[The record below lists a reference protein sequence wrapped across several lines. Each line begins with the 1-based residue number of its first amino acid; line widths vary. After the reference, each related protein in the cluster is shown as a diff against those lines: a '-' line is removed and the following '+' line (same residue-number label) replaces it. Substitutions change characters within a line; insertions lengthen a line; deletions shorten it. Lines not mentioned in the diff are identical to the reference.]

1 MPIRIP
7 NAVLTAS
14 IAVAMTVLSL
24 SARAAAC
31 DPDGNRDWA
40 DTMIGQML
48 MFGFSGTEP
57 NQKGPQAIARQ
68 LCEGT
73 IGGVILLGH
82 NVKSAGQVKR
92 LTTLFRGA
100 GASVTPLIAVD
111 QEGGRVQRL
120 GPKQGYKAIPR
131 PAVVA
136 AKVSPEKAFKIYVD
150 AARQVRDAGFNV
162 NLGPVVDVNVNPK
175 NPIIGRLGRSFGETP
190 GTVIAYAQAFIAA
203 HHRIGILTALKHFPG
218 HGSSLRDSHKGFV
231 DISKTWQRD
240 RELAPFSA
248 LANDNTY
255 GDMVMSGHLY
265 HRGLADDGR
274 EPATL
279 SSQAIN
285 GLLRTQLG
293 YQGVVI
299 TDDLE
304 MGAIRNNF
312 KFRDTIIKAVRAG
325 NDILL
330 ISNSAKPDRQ
340 LPSKVI
346 GLIKQAVASG
356 ELDMGTLEAAFDRVR
371 RLKQKLATLEER
383 SAQQN

>member
-1 MPIRIP
+1 MSIRIR

-14 IAVAMTVLSL
+14 IAVALIMLSL

-31 DPDGNRDWA
+31 DTAQNKDWV

-57 NQKGPQAIARQ
+57 KQKGPQAIARQ
-68 LCEGT
+68 LCDGT

-82 NVKSAGQVKR
+82 NVKTGKQVKR
-92 LTTLFRGA
+92 LTALFKGA
-100 GASVTPLIAVD
+100 GASVTPLIAID
-111 QEGGRVQRL
+111 QEGGKVQRL

-131 PAVVA
+131 PATVA
-136 AKVSPEKAFKIYVD
+136 AKLSPESAFKVYLD

-175 NPIIGRLGRSFGETP
+175 NPIIGRLGRSFGKSAE
-190 GTVIAYAQAFIAA
+190 TVIAYSQAFIAA

-231 DISKTWQRD
+231 DISRTWQRE
-240 RELAPFSA
+240 RELAPFLA
-248 LANDNTY
+248 LANDNNY

-265 HRGLADDGR
+265 HSGLATDGR

-279 SSQAIN
+279 SNQAIN
-285 GLLRTQLG
+285 GLLRSELG

-312 KFRDTIIKAVRAG
+312 KFRDTIIKAVNAG

-346 GLIKQAVASG
+346 ALIKQAITSG
-356 ELDMGTLEAAFDRVR
+356 EIEMSTIEMAFERIR
-371 RLKQKLATLEER
+371 QLKQKLAVLEEKT
-383 SAQQN
+383 AQN

>member
-1 MPIRIP
+1 MSISIR

-14 IAVAMTVLSL
+14 IAVALIMLSL

-31 DPDGNRDWA
+31 DTAKNKDWV

-57 NQKGPQAIARQ
+57 TQKGPQAIARQ
-68 LCEGT
+68 LCDGT
-73 IGGVILLGH
+73 IGGTILLGH
-82 NVKSAGQVKR
+82 NVKSGKQVKR
-92 LTTLFRGA
+92 LTALFKGA
-100 GASVTPLIAVD
+100 GATTTPLIAID

-131 PAVVA
+131 PATVA
-136 AKVSPEKAFKIYVD
+136 ANLSPEKAFKVYLD

-175 NPIIGRLGRSFGETP
+175 NPIIGRLGRSFGKKSA
-190 GTVIAYAQAFIAA
+190 TVIAYAQAFIAA

-218 HGSSLRDSHKGFV
+218 HGSSKRDSHKGFV
-231 DISKTWQRD
+231 DISKTWQRE

-248 LANDNTY
+248 LANDNNY

-265 HRGLADDGR
+265 HRALAADGR
-274 EPATL
+274 VPATL
-279 SSQAIN
+279 SAQAIN
-285 GLLRTQLG
+285 GLLRNELG
-293 YQGVVI
+293 FQGVVI

-312 KFRDTIIKAVRAG
+312 KFRDTIIKAVAAG

-330 ISNSAKPDRQ
+330 ISNSAKPDRE
-340 LPSKVI
+340 LPLKVI
-346 GLIKQAVASG
+346 ALIKQAVSSG
-356 ELDMGTLEAAFDRVR
+356 ELEMSDIEAAFERIG
-371 RLKQKLATLEER
+371 RLKKKLAVLEQNA
-383 SAQQN
+383 AQQN

>member
-1 MPIRIP
+1 MPIRLRFALI
-7 NAVLTAS
+7 AASLCIALTSGAP
-14 IAVAMTVLSL
+14 
-24 SARAAAC
+24 ARAAAC
-31 DPDGNRDWA
+31 DPARNADWV

-57 NQKGPQAIARQ
+57 SEKGPQAIARQ

-82 NVKSAGQVKR
+82 NVKSGKQVKR
-92 LTTLFRGA
+92 LTALFKGA
-100 GASVTPLIAVD
+100 GATTTPLIAID
-111 QEGGRVQRL
+111 QEGGKVQRL
-120 GPKQGYKAIPR
+120 GPRQGYKAIPR
-131 PAVVA
+131 PATVA
-136 AKVSPEKAFKIYVD
+136 SKLSPEQAFQVYLE
-150 AARQVRDAGFNV
+150 AARQVRNAGFNV

-175 NPIIGRLGRSFGETP
+175 NPIIGRLGRSFGAKAS
-190 GTVIAYAQAFIAA
+190 TVVAYAQAFIEA

-218 HGSSLRDSHKGFV
+218 HGSSRRDSHKGFV
-231 DISKTWQRD
+231 DISKTWQRE

-248 LANDNTY
+248 LANDDAY

-265 HRGLADDGR
+265 HSALSPDGR

-279 SSQAIN
+279 SSSAIN
-285 GLLRTQLG
+285 GLLRTQMG

-330 ISNSAKPDRQ
+330 ISNSARPDRDM
-340 LPSKVI
+340 PSKVI
-346 GLIKQAVASG
+346 ALIKQAVTSG
-356 ELDMGTLEAAFDRVR
+356 ELEMNALENAFERIR
-371 RLKQKLATLEER
+371 RLKQKLAMLEQKT
-383 SAQQN
+383 AQQN